1 MSDSTNNV
9 SKSSAIIAF
18 EFGDTA
24 VTAFERNGD
33 AWFVAGEVA
42 TALGYAK
49 PRNAIAEHCKAAE
62 ICKGP
67 ELRRLGIPCSSPRGM
82 SIIPERDLY
91 RLVMRSKLP
100 AAEQF
105 EEKVVAEIL
114 PAIRK
119 TGGYMMATPEETPEQ
134 LAMRAMAVLQAT
146 VDRQK
151 AELETAMPKA
161 LAFDELANLS
171 GEHNLRDSAKQC
183 GWPERRF
190 IQRLMELK
198 WLYASPITGRKC
210 AYSDKIKAGY
220 LSVKNVQIH
229 HNSGEIEGV
238 AQVVI
243 TQKGL
248 ARLKTVLPPFPTNE
262 NVKSSRKKESKA

>member
-1 MSDSTNNV
+1 MTDNNRNAPN
-9 SKSSAIIAF
+9 KSSAIIAF

-114 PAIRK
+114 PASPSTAAAVSSRCFMVILPLRIARSIRS
-119 TGGYMMATPEETPEQ
+119 ES
-134 LAMRAMAVLQAT
+134 
-146 VDRQK
+146 VDNLTR
-151 AELETAMPKA
+151 LEI
-161 LAFDELANLS
+161 S
-171 GEHNLRDSAKQC
+171 GDV
-183 GWPERRF
+183 
-190 IQRLMELK
+190 
-198 WLYASPITGRKC
+198 
-210 AYSDKIKAGY
+210 KAGSIS
-220 LSVKNVQIH
+220 LKQHTHGGVQ
-229 HNSGEIEGV
+229 SGGS
-238 AQVVI
+238 
-243 TQKGL
+243 
-248 ARLKTVLPPFPTNE
+248 KTAPPE
-262 NVKSSRKKESKA
+262 

>member
-1 MSDSTNNV
+1 MTEDNRNTPN
-9 SKSSAIIAF
+9 KSSAIIAF

-114 PAIRK
+114 PAIRQ
-119 TGGYMMATPEETPEQ
+119 TGGYMVAAPEETPEQ

-161 LAFDELANLS
+161 VAFDELANTNGLFT
-171 GEHNLRDSAKQC
+171 LRESAKLC
-183 GWPERRF
+183 GWPEKIF
-190 IQRLMELK
+190 IQKLVMPPIK
-198 WLYASPITGRKC
+198 WLYVHSSSGRKL
-210 AYSDKIKAGY
+210 AYATPIKAGY
-220 LSVKNVQIH
+220 MDVKQVTIF
-229 HNSGEIEGV
+229 HNTTGRETYG
-238 AQVVI
+238 QPMI

-248 ARLKTVLPPFPTNE
+248 TRLAQLLGTFNP
-262 NVKSSRKKESKA
+262 KKGGVA